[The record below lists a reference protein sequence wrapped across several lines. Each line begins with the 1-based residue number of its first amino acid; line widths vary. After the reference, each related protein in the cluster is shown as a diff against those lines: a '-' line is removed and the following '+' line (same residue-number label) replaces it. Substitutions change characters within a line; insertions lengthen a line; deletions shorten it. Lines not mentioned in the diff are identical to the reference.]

1 MHLQFTCMWNIFI
14 LTVYSLN
21 TFLISGFVH
30 YYNINTYQLIKKP
43 KSRIYSTSSRGIIK
57 DHKKGVINCDQKETP
72 RRILKKCFCIQ
83 NSKSLT
89 ILEKRFKAENYFFI
103 SFILFIYY
111 APLFCRIIQEFVL
124 SMYMLLF
131 KLTHDVLKH
140 PCQEEGCTM
149 AFINNSKES
158 RQLKKFP

>member
-1 MHLQFTCMWNIFI
+1 MPINQKKTKGS
-14 LTVYSLN
+14 SLHQVEGSSR
-21 TFLISGFVH
+21 I
-30 YYNINTYQLIKKP
+30 IKKG
-43 KSRIYSTSSRGIIK
+43 SSIVT
-57 DHKKGVINCDQKETP
+57 KKGSSKN
-72 RRILKKCFCIQ
+72 LKKCFSIQ

-89 ILEKRFKAENYFFI
+89 ILEKRYKAENYFFI
-103 SFILFIYY
+103 SFILFIHY

-124 SMYMLLF
+124 SMYMILF